1 MDTKLLRFEW
11 STVHSL
17 SNKQFHHT
25 IINPKASATKL
36 AKPEDETSEE
46 TCGTKCLAFRGKTD
60 RQSSQVKQGSPYNME
75 PGQKM
80 ILQDDYN

>member
-1 MDTKLLRFEW
+1 MEYIVLAINSFTTLLLTQRLE
-11 STVHSL
+11 L
-17 SNKQFHHT
+17 G
-25 IINPKASATKL
+25 
-36 AKPEDETSEE
+36 KPEDETSEE

>member
-1 MDTKLLRFEW
+1 MEYIVLARNSFATLLLTQRLE
-11 STVHSL
+11 
-17 SNKQFHHT
+17 
-25 IINPKASATKL
+25 L

-75 PGQKM
+75 SGQKM

>member
-46 TCGTKCLAFRGKTD
+46 TCWPKCIAFHGKTD
-60 RQSSQVKQGSPYNME
+60 RRSSQVKQGSPYNME